1 MIDPMLDEFGVPSE
15 LEGVLG
21 IQIFKASRGYAE
33 PSLFEA
39 SGAGLDGVRLR
50 LGVLPDGYLKLR
62 ALGGAQAENLLTG
75 LGGAAVPYA
84 DRFEA
89 LLDQLRAEF
98 EFASRPMAA
107 LLGWRATSVRRRERL
122 GEWDWVDLVAEH
134 ARGKELREEVH
145 AGLDRLAAALS
156 LGLGQLLEDRVATHT
171 FWVAL
176 DQRPVRVLREDV
188 GSVEVSTMDHGSPP
202 RGEVEEWIQKV
213 SGVPPA
219 LYDAIVEPLGL
230 LAAARA
236 LEPSW
241 RRFTL
246 GWAVLERLAGNV
258 GAGLDDQI
266 AVEQRRCPSCGAD
279 ITERIPSPRRRLE
292 ALMRAVG
299 LPEPDDLAD
308 ELRRI
313 NELRGRSHG
322 GDIPDGFDL
331 LAPERLASVILGAIV
346 DHPGRVQI

>member
-1 MIDPMLDEFGVPSE
+1 MIDPMLDEFGVPSD
-15 LEGVLG
+15 LEGALG
-21 IQIFKASRGYAE
+21 LQIFKASRGFAE

-50 LGVLPDGYLKLR
+50 LGVLPDEYLEIR
-62 ALGGAQAENLLTG
+62 ALGGTQAENLLTG
-75 LGGAAVPYA
+75 LGRAAVPYA

-89 LLDQLRAEF
+89 LLDRVRAEF
-98 EFASRPMAA
+98 EFAGRPMAA
-107 LLGWRATSVRRRERL
+107 LVGSRATSIRRREPL

-134 ARGKELREEVH
+134 ARGKKLREEIH
-145 AGLDRLAAALS
+145 AALDRLAAALS

-171 FWVAL
+171 FWVAP
-176 DQRPVRVLREDV
+176 DQGPVRVLREEV
-188 GSVEVSTMDHGSPP
+188 GSVEVSTLDHGTPP
-202 RGEVEEWIQKV
+202 RGEIDDWIQKV

-258 GAGLDDQI
+258 GAAFDDQI
-266 AVEQRRCPSCGAD
+266 EVEQRTCPSCGAD
-279 ITERIPSPRRRLE
+279 FTERIPSPRRRLE
-292 ALMRAVG
+292 ALMRALRLRG
-299 LPEPDDLAD
+299 ADDLAE

-313 NELRGRSHG
+313 NALRGRSHG

-331 LAPERLASVILGAIV
+331 LAPERLASVILQAIV
-346 DHPGRVQI
+346 DAPERVQV